1 MSGGPFEEILR
12 SISLVADSSL
22 AGYTGFPGLP
32 GSAVPN
38 TGKQYRFVKVTG
50 KIQVGLA
57 TAGTDR
63 AVGIL
68 QNKPQKLGEAATVA
82 VFGASLVISGAGD
95 GTGSNPAII
104 APGDLVVAD
113 AEGRAIKA
121 PASNPSSLT
130 GTATTIAVSNG
141 IATITESAAH
151 NLIVADSITL
161 SGATATS
168 GTGSTNQ
175 TGFNATHTVLSVP
188 STTTY
193 TISVAALTNV
203 NAGTSLTLSRTATAR
218 NTRGLGVALFG
229 SQRAGELIT
238 VLLQTT

>member
-12 SISLVADSSL
+12 SISLVADASL
-22 AGYTGFPGLP
+22 AGYTGLPGLP

-57 TAGTDR
+57 TAGSDR
-63 AVGIL
+63 AIGVL

-95 GTGSNPAII
+95 GTGTNPAII
-104 APGDLVVAD
+104 APGDFVVAD
-113 AEGRAIKA
+113 VEGRAIKA
-121 PASNPSSLT
+121 PAGQPNLT
-130 GTATTIAVSNG
+130 GTATTIAVASG

-151 NLIVADSITL
+151 GLVVADSITL
-161 SGATATS
+161 SGATSTS
-168 GTGSTNQ
+168 GTGSANQ

-203 NAGTSLTLSRTATAR
+203 NAGASLTLARTATAR

-229 SQRAGELIT
+229 SQRTGELIT